1 MLNAPARDHRIK
13 VTAMKGLLLPNTRT
27 GESPSARSQR
37 QSRLYVLLGGNGSG
51 KSLFMNEIRRLNEE
65 NAYGIS
71 AVTGGMPGV
80 VTESLKQ
87 LMTILAD
94 DRHTDDFFTLKSIW
108 EETFPGNKITSAES
122 GLRIR
127 SRSGNDLIPLK
138 TLSRG
143 EKAGLYYIAAVL
155 LAPKDALV
163 LVDSPTLFLHPTAV
177 GVLWDRIERARRDC
191 RFVYDTNDANF
202 ASRQNRST
210 AIWIKDYDAASHSW
224 EYQIITNG
232 DLPDE
237 IFLQMMGSR
246 RPILFTEG
254 DMAHSIDIRLY
265 STVFPEFTV
274 KPLGSCDKVIESTRT
289 MLSLRSMHHIDSY
302 GLVDRDRRS
311 DEEVGYLRAKHILVP
326 EVAEVENIFLS
337 PGVVETMAEIRGKN
351 SKKVLKAVRQEVM
364 HKFEQMLDDQ
374 ALQHTRHRMK
384 RDVER
389 KIDARFTCITALELH
404 IKSLIK
410 KLRPREV
417 FDRLRADFRRML
429 KGGDYEGVLKVF
441 NHKPLLTGSCVSKLL
456 GYSNSDDY
464 ISGVISAM
472 KTPDEKAEKLRAEIR
487 KLLNN

>member
-1 MLNAPARDHRIK
+1 MRAII
-13 VTAMKGLLLPNTRT
+13 LP
-27 GESPSARSQR
+27 ESGTENPPLARSQR
-37 QSRLYVLLGGNGSG
+37 LGRLFVLLGGNGSG
-51 KSLFMNEIRRLNEE
+51 KSLFMNEIFRLNNE
-65 NAYGIS
+65 NVFCIS
-71 AVTGGMPGV
+71 AVTGGIPGR
-80 VTESLKQ
+80 VTPSLKQ
-87 LMTILAD
+87 LMAQISVDEDKEKFAI
-94 DRHTDDFFTLKSIW
+94 LKSIW
-108 EETFPGNKITSAES
+108 EETFPGNKINDKD
-122 GLRIR
+122 GKIRITN
-127 SRSGNDLIPLK
+127 RSGKDTIALT

-143 EKAGLYYIAAVL
+143 EKAALYYIASAL
-155 LAPKDALV
+155 LAPKDALI
-163 LVDSPTLFLHPTAV
+163 LVDSPSLFLHPTAV
-177 GVLWDRIERARRDC
+177 GLLWDRIERTRRDC

-202 ASRQNRST
+202 LSRQNRTT
-210 AIWIKDYDAASHSW
+210 AIWIKDYDASGHTW
-224 EYQIITNG
+224 DYQVITNG

-254 DMAHSIDIRLY
+254 DAAHSIDIRLY
-265 STVFPEFTV
+265 SMVFPELTV

-289 MLSLRSMHHIDSY
+289 MLSLRAMHHIDSY

-337 PGVVETMAEIRGKN
+337 PGVILTMAEIKGK
-351 SKKVLKAVRQEVM
+351 SGKKILKAARQEVM

-410 KLRPREV
+410 KLRPRDV
-417 FDRLRADFRRML
+417 FDHLRAEFRKML

-441 NHKPLLTGSCVSKLL
+441 NHKPLLTGSCAPRML
-456 GYSNSDDY
+456 GFANSDDY
-464 ISGVISAM
+464 INGVVTAL
-472 KTPDEKAEKLRAEIR
+472 KQGDEKSAQLRNEIR
-487 KLLNN
+487 KLFA